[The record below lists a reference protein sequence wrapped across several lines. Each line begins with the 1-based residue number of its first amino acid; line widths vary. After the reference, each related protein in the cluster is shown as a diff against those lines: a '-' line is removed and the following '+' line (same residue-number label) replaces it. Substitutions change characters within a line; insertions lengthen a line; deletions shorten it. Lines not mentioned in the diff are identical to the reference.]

1 MLPRT
6 ILMLPAQIA
15 RNLRWKH
22 QNVVWKHQNLL
33 CTCKPS
39 FATAG
44 LVHNFK
50 NDASPHHVDASSAN
64 FEEFALEA

>member
-1 MLPRT
+1 
-6 ILMLPAQIA
+6 
-15 RNLRWKH
+15 
-22 QNVVWKHQNLL
+22 VVWKHQNLL

-44 LVHNFK
+44 LVQNLK